1 MMKNSSVE
9 TMNNFVTA
17 EAVNIDNLTKEEIIK
32 KIEEY
37 EKISSED
44 HLVLFL
50 PCSAKAELNEKESK
64 KIFIVTEIDNKEDL
78 EYFLSNIVQINNTY
92 PDLTIEVKNNKTFNN
107 LNIPI
112 EVITMN

>member
-1 MMKNSSVE
+1 
-9 TMNNFVTA
+9 MNNFITA

-64 KIFIVTEIDNKEDL
+64 KVLSIF
-78 EYFLSNIVQINNTY
+78 
-92 PDLTIEVKNNKTFNN
+92 
-107 LNIPI
+107 
-112 EVITMN
+112 TMV